1 MSYLF
6 DFTKQAKMSRAA
18 KGALIAP
25 AALLAAGPIM
35 SGVGLEENV
44 AELATKFKYPIENT
58 SFKYGPLKLMDILGA
73 VHKPSEPGWEYVD
86 SLIPRKSWLN
96 ATEAFVPGILTASGI
111 GAGVGAVGDGVS
123 ASARALSKLLK
134 PSKAKPS
141 EAAIKSIVSKLPSQ
155 PTTAVPIA
163 AKKNVIS
170 KSILNKL
177 RNNPA
182 AAAIPLALLAGGAG
196 YLLGKDSELKEKD
209 NRP

>member
-6 DFTKQAKMSRAA
+6 NFTKQAKMSRAA

-35 SGVGLEENV
+35 SSVGLGENV
-44 AELATKFKYPIENT
+44 AELATRFKYPIENT
-58 SFKYGPLKLMDILGA
+58 PFKYGPLQLMDILGA
-73 VHKPSEPGWEYVD
+73 VHKVSEPGWEHVD
-86 SLIPRKSWLN
+86 SLLPRKSWLN
-96 ATEAFVPGILTASGI
+96 ATEAFVPGMLTASGI

-123 ASARALSKLLK
+123 ASANALSKLLK

-141 EAAIKSIVSKLPSQ
+141 KEAIKSIVSKLPSQ
-155 PTTAVPIA
+155 PATAVPRV
-163 AKKNVIS
+163 AKKNVVS
-170 KSILNKL
+170 KSILSKL

-196 YLLGKDSELKEKD
+196 YLLGRDSD
-209 NRP
+209 S